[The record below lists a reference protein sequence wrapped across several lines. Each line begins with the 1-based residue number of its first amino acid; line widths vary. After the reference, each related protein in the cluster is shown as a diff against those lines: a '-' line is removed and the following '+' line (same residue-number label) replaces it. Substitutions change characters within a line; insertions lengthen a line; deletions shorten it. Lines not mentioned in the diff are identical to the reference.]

1 MVNKVVLVGA
11 DPQLLI
17 ADARLNIVE
26 RRQHAGLKDV
36 KPGRHV
42 KAGNVDRAT
51 EIMRRSKG
59 VRRRVRDDLV
69 EKGLPGR
76 EIRITGERQSPT
88 STARPL

>member
-36 KPGRHV
+36 EPGRNV
-42 KAGNVDRAT
+42 KSGNLDHAAPL
-51 EIMRRSKG
+51 ERRPA
-59 VRRRVRDDLV
+59 
-69 EKGLPGR
+69 PG
-76 EIRITGERQSPT
+76 
-88 STARPL
+88 A